1 MSYIS
6 KKHVEPCQDCYEP
19 KHKDQEHHCN
29 GCICNQLRKLQP
41 GTEVDVFL
49 SNGNV
54 LEDVLFD
61 YVKSE
66 RLLCFLYS
74 SRGCSTRRRAWFN
87 SYCRLS
93 KNRCDPYRSGL
104 MSFHFNLLLTH

>member
-6 KKHVEPCQDCYEP
+6 KKHVEPCRDCYEP

-54 LEDVLFD
+54 LEDVLFVTLNQKD
-61 YVKSE
+61 CCAFFNVPEMLNQKKS
-66 RLLCFLYS
+66 L
-74 SRGCSTRRRAWFN
+74 AQ
-87 SYCRLS
+87 
-93 KNRCDPYRSGL
+93 
-104 MSFHFNLLLTH
+104 LLL